1 MTKTVYYNY
10 LRTQSE
16 ETIKNLSFLRFEGR
30 YQKNDDGWYYIY
42 FEKEGEKLT
51 VPQIGEVTNKFFR
64 NLVGGE
70 FLSDTKNIARLL
82 TQGTYFSGEK
92 APGCFSEA
100 ISYSF
105 RLKQFYKDKGNGK
118 NR

>member
-16 ETIKNLSFLRFEGR
+16 ETIKNLSFLRFDGR

-51 VPQIGEVTNKFFR
+51 VSQFGEVTNRFFR

-70 FLSDTKNIARLL
+70 FLSDTQRVERLESP
-82 TQGTYFSGEK
+82 QCS
-92 APGCFSEA
+92 S
-100 ISYSF
+100 
-105 RLKQFYKDKGNGK
+105 RLCVSVFNFLLFML
-118 NR
+118 